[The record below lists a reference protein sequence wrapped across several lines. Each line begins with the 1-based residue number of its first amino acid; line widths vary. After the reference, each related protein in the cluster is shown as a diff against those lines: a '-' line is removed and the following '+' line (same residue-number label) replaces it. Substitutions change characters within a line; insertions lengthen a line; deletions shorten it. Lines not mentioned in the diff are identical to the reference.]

1 MEYTNQ
7 NELRSLWSEGK
18 PTKLCI
24 SDLWRKALP
33 IPLTSPNNFSSVP
46 PSGLHLLEAAQ
57 TQRRW
62 RGAVCV
68 GGDPA
73 RTIFFPTCRVTPPRL
88 FSTSDQFRVCAL
100 RSEPRDL
107 GRRRTPSKE
116 LGLAGSRLQE
126 ARVPE
131 CRKTKTY
138 LKACG
143 RRRGGARETK
153 ALRGGSEDS
162 LGQGQLSGKPHLP
175 PSLNFPLS
183 RRSAGAQQ
191 LPG

>member
-1 MEYTNQ
+1 M
-7 NELRSLWSEGK
+7 
-18 PTKLCI
+18 
-24 SDLWRKALP
+24 
-33 IPLTSPNNFSSVP
+33 
-46 PSGLHLLEAAQ
+46 
-57 TQRRW
+57 
-62 RGAVCV
+62 CV

-116 LGLAGSRLQE
+116 LGLGGSRLQE